1 MIEGS
6 PRRAVTAALL
16 WSLMAVAVSAGS
28 SLVLFA
34 DTAPV
39 PANVF
44 TTTACFDRATV
55 QSGTATSSA
64 NGTITVAISAV
75 TPARSFLMFSTR
87 HSSNRPVG
95 SMVRGRIATST
106 SLEFV
111 RVTDEASPAPAINIR
126 WYVVQ
131 YDCGVNVQ
139 RGSVTQSATTVNVPI
154 TAVAAVGQ
162 AFVTWS
168 KTPASTDQ
176 TWNDDDPIVGELT
189 TTSNLQFRVN
199 TAAGTHVIWWQVVEF
214 TDPAKINVQK
224 GTTSLLGASL
234 STTATLGTP
243 VDVSRTFV
251 LVGFRTAG
259 TGADVGSRM
268 LRAELTNSTTITID
282 RSISGSPDAITEIVW
297 QAVELR
303 DGSTVQ
309 RGSQSFASG
318 AATSTVPISSVNT
331 SRAAA
336 FASVQAVGG
345 QNMGRSPYA
354 GDDIIGVGSFTMA
367 LSATLLTIDRNNT
380 AAAADV
386 GWFVVEFGRP

>member
-28 SLVLFA
+28 SLALFA
-34 DTAPV
+34 DTTPV

-44 TTTACFDRATV
+44 TTIACFDRASV
-55 QSGTATSSA
+55 QTGTATSSA
-64 NGTITVAISAV
+64 NGTLTVPISAV
-75 TPARSFLMFSTR
+75 TPARSFLIFNTR

-111 RVTDEASPAPAINIR
+111 RVTDEATPVAISIQ

-139 RGSVTQSATTVNVPI
+139 RGQVTQTATTLNVPI
-154 TAVAAVGQ
+154 TPVASLSQ

-168 KTPASTDQ
+168 KTPASTDLN
-176 TWNDDDPIVGELT
+176 WNADDPVVGELT

-199 TAAGTHVIWWQVVEF
+199 TAASTHIIWWQVIEF
-214 TDPAKINVQK
+214 TNAANINVQK
-224 GTTSLLGASL
+224 GSTSLLGTGL
-234 STTATLGTP
+234 STTITLGTP
-243 VDVSRTFV
+243 VDVSKTFV
-251 LVGFRTAG
+251 LVGFRSAG

-268 LRAELTNSTTITID
+268 LRAQLTNSTTITVD
-282 RSISGSPDAITEIVW
+282 RSISGTPDDITEIVW
-297 QAVELR
+297 QAVELK

-309 RGSQSFASG
+309 RGSESFVSG
-318 AATSTVPISSVNT
+318 DPSNAVPISSINT

-367 LSATLLTIDRNNT
+367 LSATLLTIDRTNT